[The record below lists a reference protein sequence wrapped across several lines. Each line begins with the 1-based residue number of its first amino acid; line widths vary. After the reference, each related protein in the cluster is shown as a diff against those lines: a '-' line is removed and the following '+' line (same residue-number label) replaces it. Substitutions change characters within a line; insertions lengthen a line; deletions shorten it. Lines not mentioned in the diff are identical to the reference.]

1 MISITEKLLEERV
14 ISISG
19 EIDDIMADAV
29 IKQMLYLEAQAPD
42 KDIYLYINSPGGSI
56 SAGLAIYDTMQYI
69 TCDVVTICMGMAA
82 SMASFLLAGGTQ
94 GKRFALPN
102 VDIMIHQPLGG
113 ISGQASD
120 IVIVSEHITNLRQ
133 RINRI
138 LAKACGQTLKKIAAD
153 SERDHWLTSEEA
165 LKYGIIDKVIVN
177 RKENT

>member
-19 EIDDIMADAV
+19 EID
-29 IKQMLYLEAQAPD
+29 
-42 KDIYLYINSPGGSI
+42 
-56 SAGLAIYDTMQYI
+56 
-69 TCDVVTICMGMAA
+69 
-82 SMASFLLAGGTQ
+82 
-94 GKRFALPN
+94 
-102 VDIMIHQPLGG
+102 DIMIHQPLGG

-138 LAKACGQTLKKIAAD
+138 LAKACGQTVKKIAAD